1 MQDRQ
6 RRSRSK
12 EPVRVQVNGRA
23 ARVPFC
29 DIIGIMASGN
39 RNQEKPPR
47 KRLGRR
53 MGEHLD
59 AIGSLGNTA
68 MNRPRELPRHA
79 EGMLRR
85 WFKNVWAVRGGGLY
99 AVGFAVTFLYLEIV
113 EILTDDLPA
122 LFTINILSSEIFE
135 LILSFIVDT
144 FLNFLTAL
152 IWPAFVV
159 TFAAPWGAI
168 GLGIAFV
175 AFNQFLKAPVER
187 WLESDEPTAPERPE

>member
-1 MQDRQ
+1 
-6 RRSRSK
+6 
-12 EPVRVQVNGRA
+12 
-23 ARVPFC
+23 
-29 DIIGIMASGN
+29 
-39 RNQEKPPR
+39 
-47 KRLGRR
+47 
-53 MGEHLD
+53 
-59 AIGSLGNTA
+59 

-99 AVGFAVTFLYLEIV
+99 AVGFAVTFLYLEIF

-144 FLNFLTAL
+144 FMNFLTAL

-187 WLESDEPTAPERPE
+187 WLESDEPAAPERPE

>member
-1 MQDRQ
+1 MAR
-6 RRSRSK
+6 K
-12 EPVRVQVNGRA
+12 ER
-23 ARVPFC
+23 
-29 DIIGIMASGN
+29 N
-39 RNQEKPPR
+39 RKKPPR
-47 KRLGRR
+47 KSFGRR
-53 MGEHLD
+53 VGEHLD

-68 MNRPRELPRHA
+68 VNRPRELPRHA
-79 EGMLRR
+79 ESMLRR
-85 WFKNVWAVRGGGLY
+85 WFRNVWAVRGGGLY

-122 LFTINILSSEIFE
+122 LFTINLLSSELFE
-135 LILSFIVDT
+135 LVISFVIDT

-168 GLGIAFV
+168 ALGIAFV

-187 WLESDEPTAPERPE
+187 WLEDDDARPPGKSD